1 MAGFAPESGRP
12 ARGAP
17 SSWAAAGRDSQPR
30 RMTGNDGERVGPDG
44 NRRHAACTATRD
56 NVP

>member
-12 ARGAP
+12 SRGAP
-17 SSWAAAGRDSQPR
+17 SLWTPAGRRSQPR
-30 RMTGNDGERVGPDG
+30 HRNGNDGERVGSDG
-44 NRRHAACTATRD
+44 NRRHAACTASRD